1 MKYTKMELCIK
12 KAVSPGEVKKFIDF
26 PHQLYKSDVNY
37 VPELFIAQKKLLDK
51 KKNPFF
57 KHADSE
63 FFLAIRNRKIEGR
76 IAVIK
81 NGNYNKL
88 SGEPHGFFGFFDV
101 IDNYAVSEKLLN
113 AAVEWSEQN
122 NFSKLIGPVNFST
135 NDTCGILIDGHE
147 TPPVIMMT
155 YQKKYHQ
162 DFLERFGF
170 EKKMDL
176 LAYHIKPENMEE
188 KVVSIHHRLEERLEK
203 RGIRIRKLNLKN
215 FKQEVEILREVYN
228 AAWEKNWGFVPMTKE
243 EFDFAAEDMKSIVDV
258 DFAYIAEHNG
268 KAIGFSLT
276 IPNLN
281 EVFIKMKRGRLFP
294 TGLFKL
300 LYYKN
305 KVKSVRVLTLG
316 VIEEYR
322 KAGID
327 ACFYA
332 RNIET
337 ARRKNIQWAEASW
350 ILENNQM
357 MNRALQNIG
366 AEVYKKYRI
375 YEMPVA

>member
-1 MKYTKMELCIK
+1 
-12 KAVSPGEVKKFIDF
+12 
-26 PHQLYKSDVNY
+26 
-37 VPELFIAQKKLLDK
+37 
-51 KKNPFF
+51 
-57 KHADSE
+57 
-63 FFLAIRNRKIEGR
+63 
-76 IAVIK
+76 
-81 NGNYNKL
+81 
-88 SGEPHGFFGFFDV
+88 
-101 IDNYAVSEKLLN
+101 
-113 AAVEWSEQN
+113 
-122 NFSKLIGPVNFST
+122 
-135 NDTCGILIDGHE
+135 
-147 TPPVIMMT
+147 
-155 YQKKYHQ
+155 
-162 DFLERFGF
+162 
-170 EKKMDL
+170 
-176 LAYHIKPENMEE
+176 
-188 KVVSIHHRLEERLEK
+188 
-203 RGIRIRKLNLKN
+203 
-215 FKQEVEILREVYN
+215 
-228 AAWEKNWGFVPMTKE
+228 
-243 EFDFAAEDMKSIVDV
+243 MKSIVDV